1 MNLDE
6 FNTYCVQSRI
16 PSISPDQWAALLSTT
31 QGKTI
36 EHQTHD
42 QFNPSIELI
51 VRSLSP
57 NAKQS
62 LEAMGLQY
70 DLQRLIDISEIEQK
84 TLFAALHKSSTDP
97 SAREYILQL
106 GFKRVPKQV
115 TPPPYYSFS
124 VYGTKGALCISE
136 AQTRSKQIHTINV
149 EGALA
154 LGSQNAFDWRNKLII
169 QLSPEEMFLVLAV
182 LNGKIPKVTFTGHGE
197 SHDKMFEMM
206 LQTGSYFIRLVQKGR
221 SPVSVPM
228 DVRQTLNFTSLIY
241 KQIKK
246 NHPHLGMDELRS
258 MEDQLVRMHTS
269 QHS

>member
-1 MNLDE
+1 
-6 FNTYCVQSRI
+6 
-16 PSISPDQWAALLSTT
+16 
-31 QGKTI
+31 
-36 EHQTHD
+36 
-42 QFNPSIELI
+42 
-51 VRSLSP
+51 
-57 NAKQS
+57 
-62 LEAMGLQY
+62 MGLQY
-70 DLQRLIDISEIEQK
+70 DLQRLIDTAEIEQK
-84 TLFAALHKSSTDP
+84 TLFAALHKSSTEQ
-97 SAREYILQL
+97 SAKDYILQL
-106 GFKRVPKQV
+106 GFKRAPKAV
-115 TPPPYYSFS
+115 TPAPYYSFS

-154 LGSQNAFDWRNKLII
+154 LGKNEFDWRNKLIL

-182 LNGKIPKVTFTGHGE
+182 LNGKIPNVVFTGHGE

-258 MEDQLVRMHTS
+258 MEDQLVRMHAT
-269 QHS
+269 QHI

>member
-1 MNLDE
+1 MNLDK
-6 FNTYCVQSRI
+6 FNTYCIQARI
-16 PSISPDQWAALLSTT
+16 PPINADQWTALLSTT
-31 QGKTI
+31 QGKVI

-42 QFNPSIELI
+42 QFSPTLELI

-57 NAKQS
+57 TARQT
-62 LEAMGLQY
+62 LEGMGLQY
-70 DLQRLIDISEIEQK
+70 DLQRLIDTAEIEQK
-84 TLFAALHKSSTDP
+84 TLFAALHKSSTEQ
-97 SAREYILQL
+97 SAKDYILQL
-106 GFKRVPKQV
+106 GFKRAPKAV
-115 TPPPYYSFS
+115 TPAPYYSFS

-154 LGSQNAFDWRNKLII
+154 LGKNEFDWRNKLIL

-182 LNGKIPKVTFTGHGE
+182 LNGKIPNVVFTGHGE

-258 MEDQLVRMHTS
+258 MEDQLVRMHAT
-269 QHS
+269 QHI